1 MGELLKNFSFNSDKS
16 LISIVAPAYNEMQI
30 IETFHAKL
38 SDVLNQHNYHYEIIY
53 VDDGSH
59 DQTFGVLQSLRKSDS
74 RISVLR
80 FSRNFGKEIAVTA
93 GLEKA
98 RGDAVIVIDSDLQDP
113 PELIPEM
120 IKFWQL
126 GADLVNMRR
135 ADRSA
140 DSWFKRMTA
149 KYFYKAMKKLSHIN
163 IDEDVG
169 DFRLL
174 SRRVVNAINQMPER
188 VRFMKGIF
196 AWVGFQ
202 KVTINYTRQA
212 RGGGETKWPYWRLWN
227 FALDGITSFSTAPL
241 KIFLYT
247 GFLFTIAALVSGVF
261 VAFNTLTFGVMP
273 ASFSLIMLGMFFL
286 GGIQLISLGFIGE
299 YIGRI
304 FVEVKARPLYLVDQY
319 LPSEISRHASD
330 AEFSNPATRSRNLYY
345 HL

>member
-1 MGELLKNFSFNSDKS
+1 MGELLKNFSFNSEKS

-30 IETFHAKL
+30 IEIFHAKL
-38 SDVLNQHNYHYEIIY
+38 SEVLNRHHYHYEIIY
-53 VDDGSH
+53 VDDGSN
-59 DQTFGVLQSLRKSDS
+59 DQTFGVLQSLRNSDS

-140 DSWFKRMTA
+140 DTWLKRITA
-149 KYFYKAMKKLSHIN
+149 KFFYKAMKKLSNIS

-202 KVTINYTRQA
+202 KVTIDYTRQA

-227 FALDGITSFSTAPL
+227 FALDGITGFSTVPL
-241 KIFLYT
+241 KISLYS
-247 GFLFTIAALVSGVF
+247 GFLFTIAALLAGVYLVSK
-261 VAFNTLTFGVMP
+261 TIIFGVMP
-273 ASFSLIMLGMFFL
+273 ASFSMLMLGMFFL
-286 GGIQLISLGFIGE
+286 GGIQLISLGFLGE

-304 FVEVKARPLYLVDQY
+304 FIEVKARPLYLVDQY
-319 LPSEISRHASD
+319 LPSEISRYANE
-330 AEFSNPATRSRNLYY
+330 AEFSNPATHSRNLHY